1 MALFFCSGDSMN
13 CLVGAGDL
21 EVGGTVGSKVG
32 KIWSEQTVLSVEV
45 GLGRGCKL
53 LGSEKPL
60 EVLRSGNGEISVL
73 VHVLVALE
81 LGENEVRRAIGRLMP

>member
-1 MALFFCSGDSMN
+1 MKMFAIQ
-13 CLVGAGDL
+13 LV
-21 EVGGTVGSKVG
+21 SG
-32 KIWSEQTVLSVEV
+32 KIWSEQKVLSVEV

-81 LGENEVRRAIGRLMP
+81 LGENEVRESVKCFCEIN